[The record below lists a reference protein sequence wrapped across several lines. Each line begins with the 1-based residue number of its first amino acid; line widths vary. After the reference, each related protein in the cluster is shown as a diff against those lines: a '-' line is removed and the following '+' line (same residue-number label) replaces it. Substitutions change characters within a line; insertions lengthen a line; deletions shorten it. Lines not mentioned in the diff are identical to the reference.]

1 MPSEKSAR
9 AYHASRDRKRPQRSA
24 IRTILSHAKESIVS
38 GESQSADKSVFK
50 AIRSLDS
57 AASKG
62 LIHSNNAARKKSRLM
77 KKLSSAR
84 PDA

>member
-9 AYHASRDRKRPQRSA
+9 ASQSRRDRKRPQRSA
-24 IRTILSHAKESIVS
+24 VRTIVAHARESIIS
-38 GESQSADKSVFK
+38 GESQSTDTAVLK
-50 AIRSLDS
+50 AVRSLDR

-62 LIHSNNAARKKSRLM
+62 LIHSNNAARRKSRLM
-77 KKLSSAR
+77 KKLSSSR

>member
-9 AYHASRDRKRPQRSA
+9 ASQSKRDRKRPQRSA
-24 IRTILSHAKESIVS
+24 IRTIVAHARESIVN
-38 GESQSADKSVFK
+38 GDSQSTDETVLK

-62 LIHSNNAARKKSRLM
+62 LIHPNNAARTKSRLM
-77 KKLSSAR
+77 KKRSS
-84 PDA
+84 